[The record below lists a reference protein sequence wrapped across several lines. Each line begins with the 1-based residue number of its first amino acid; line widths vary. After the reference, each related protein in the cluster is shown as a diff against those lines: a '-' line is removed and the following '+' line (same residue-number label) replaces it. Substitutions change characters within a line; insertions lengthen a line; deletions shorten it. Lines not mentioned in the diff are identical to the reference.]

1 MPRFTH
7 DCDHCI
13 FVGQFGTADGY
24 VCIGKTD
31 TSVVLRYGSDGPEYQ
46 AMSVSMFKY
55 LPPDHVSQ
63 YCEVIE
69 RATQLGLI
77 K

>member
-24 VCIGKTD
+24 VCVGNTD
-31 TSVVLRYGSDGPEYQ
+31 TSVILRYGSDGPEYQ
-46 AMSVSMFKY
+46 SMSISLFAMV
-55 LPPDHVSQ
+55 PPEHTGQ
-63 YCEVIE
+63 YHQVVE
-69 RATQLGLI
+69 RATQLGLL